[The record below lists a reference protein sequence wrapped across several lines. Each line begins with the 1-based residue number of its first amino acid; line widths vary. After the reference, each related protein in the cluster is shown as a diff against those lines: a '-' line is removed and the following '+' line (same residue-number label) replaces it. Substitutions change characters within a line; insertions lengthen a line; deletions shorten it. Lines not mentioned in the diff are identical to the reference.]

1 MQYRESDYNFVAR
14 LLEHEGI
21 YWYFE
26 HQDGAHKLVLV
37 DSQSAHDA
45 APSYESLP
53 FIADGAATAPD
64 TECVSEWT
72 FAREV
77 RSGQGRAD
85 EL

>member
-64 TECVSEWT
+64 TECISDLDLR
-72 FAREV
+72 AR
-77 RSGQGRAD
+77 GALGKIRAD